1 MRKDGQVAI
10 AIMRPCRWQS
20 SMILSFS
27 YFTADFLLC
36 LSARHFSI
44 LLSFHFF
51 SFVFLFVFF
60 VFWNSPPG
68 LLSPISFL
76 FSAVILQFHLW
87 ITSPALALC
96 LWYSSNQV
104 DDPLSRWKQ
113 QPGGAPLPPSLPY
126 GRNPIRIDGTVTE
139 TLLMV
144 PGSFQVWRIVE
155 TELMLMDADYPI
167 PSHLQPLGN
176 KKHGQASDFKRGVIS
191 HQMTQFILI
200 RNNRQK

>member
-1 MRKDGQVAI
+1 MGRSLSPLCVRVVDNRQ
-10 AIMRPCRWQS
+10 WFS
-20 SMILSFS
+20 LFLILQPIFS
-27 YFTADFLLC
+27 C
-36 LSARHFSI
+36 
-44 LLSFHFF
+44 
-51 SFVFLFVFF
+51 VFLRVISPFFYHFIFFILFFFLFFF

-191 HQMTQFILI
+191 HQMTHFILI